1 MVAATGFAEWRG
13 PDSGR
18 IFARVQFFDGA
29 CDNDPDSDS
38 NPWCE
43 SATCSGRAD
52 DAGFGDGVGYGGWSD
67 CCGVCGVEL

>member
-1 MVAATGFAEWRG
+1 VSYLHGLRYGFFFVVAATGFAEWRG

-38 NPWCE
+38 NP
-43 SATCSGRAD
+43 
-52 DAGFGDGVGYGGWSD
+52 
-67 CCGVCGVEL
+67 